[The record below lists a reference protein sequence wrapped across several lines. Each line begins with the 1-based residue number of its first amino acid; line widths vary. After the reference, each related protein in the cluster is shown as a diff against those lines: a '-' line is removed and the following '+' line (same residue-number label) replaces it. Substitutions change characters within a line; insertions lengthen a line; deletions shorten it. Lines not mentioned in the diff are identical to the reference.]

1 MIFIFNEIKYYQ
13 RIQGELC
20 FTEMLKK
27 DTSIYKDGFLRKA
40 GEFDADYI
48 FLSTGYKKNLGLRQ
62 MNIGD
67 TLAGYRMIDMTPEMS
82 ILKRESVH

>member
-1 MIFIFNEIKYYQ
+1 
-13 RIQGELC
+13 
-20 FTEMLKK
+20 MLKK